1 MDGKENMILPI
12 YTFGQP
18 VLRQEAEEIDKDY
31 PELEQLIKNMYETLE
46 RSEGIGLAA
55 PQVGLPIRLVVI
67 NLDVISDDLPEYKGY
82 IKTFINPYIEEY
94 DETEQ
99 DVMEEGCLSLPGIHE
114 KVKGPTRIRVTYQ
127 DEQFQEHDEWVT
139 GYLARV
145 MQHEFDHLDGVVFTD
160 HLQGLRRQLTKS
172 KLQDIRKGNFS
183 CNYKVKVKR

>member
-99 DVMEEGCLSLPGIHE
+99 DVMEEGCLSLSGIH
-114 KVKGPTRIRVTYQ
+114 
-127 DEQFQEHDEWVT
+127 
-139 GYLARV
+139 
-145 MQHEFDHLDGVVFTD
+145 
-160 HLQGLRRQLTKS
+160 
-172 KLQDIRKGNFS
+172 
-183 CNYKVKVKR
+183 